1 MAIGWYAVIY
11 SMTPKLLL
19 LSALVWITLLTS
31 CSPASPA
38 VVPANSPIAEAGA
51 GRATAVKTSSA
62 KSTPTASSTV
72 PSAESASPTD
82 LGSPLPEG
90 AWKALPVIPAV
101 SSEMRA
107 LYQLGLENG
116 NDPNAFSI
124 LGDCQSLPEEFL
136 GIYDSDPAAVAELSQ
151 ELQEVVEH
159 FANSF
164 DRYSPTV
171 KDGTTTAAL
180 LWAAWNDNEEGACQY
195 GETPLD
201 CELRVH
207 KPSIV
212 LIHIGTHWEARN
224 YRYLTMIVEKV
235 LEHGAV
241 PLVATKADNRELD
254 ERVNQDLADLAAEF
268 GLPLW
273 NFWAAVQHLPLDG
286 LYPESTWE
294 LSEEAKAIHRLSAL
308 EALEAV
314 WRGLQ

>member
-1 MAIGWYAVIY
+1 
-11 SMTPKLLL
+11 MTHKLLVLSSMVLGVL
-19 LSALVWITLLTS
+19 LSGCSQQVTVLVSSTS
-31 CSPASPA
+31 TSHAATATSDTEAYKPASPSA
-38 VVPANSPIAEAGA
+38 APSAI
-51 GRATAVKTSSA
+51 SSA
-62 KSTPTASSTV
+62 AAVDNVNPI
-72 PSAESASPTD
+72 D
-82 LGSPLPEG
+82 DGSPLYEG
-90 AWKALPVIPAV
+90 SWKYLPVIPAV
-101 SSEMRA
+101 SAEMRA
-107 LYQLGLENG
+107 VYQLGLENG

-136 GIYDSDPAAVAELSQ
+136 GLYDSDPAAVAELTQ
-151 ELQEVVEH
+151 NLQETVSH
-159 FANSF
+159 FASSF

-180 LWAAWNDNEEGACQY
+180 LWAAWNDNEEDVCQY

-212 LIHIGTHWEARN
+212 IIHIGTHWETRN
-224 YRYLTMIVEKV
+224 ARYLTIIVEKI

-254 ERVNQDLADLAAEF
+254 ERVNQELADLASEY

-294 LSEEAKAIHRLSAL
+294 LSEEGKAIHRLSAL
-308 EALEAV
+308 EALDAV